1 MGGAIGLDPPPGW
14 GGWGVAPTIHRVVGI
29 LWGGV
34 AVLGIDSTGYSSDEF
49 ELSFKMSFM
58 SKCPG
63 DILISLTSPQGEY
76 LKKQHV
82 EMNTEFVSHYQ
93 QFEKGPSLDPN

>member
-1 MGGAIGLDPPPGW
+1 MKTWW
-14 GGWGVAPTIHRVVGI
+14 GGGRSGWTPHQDGEDGGSPPLPSTG
-29 LWGGV
+29 LWGFCGGG
-34 AVLGIDSTGYSSDEF
+34 LQF
-49 ELSFKMSFM
+49 WELIPRVIPRMNLNFH
-58 SKCPG
+58 SKCLYPG

-93 QFEKGPSLDPN
+93 QF